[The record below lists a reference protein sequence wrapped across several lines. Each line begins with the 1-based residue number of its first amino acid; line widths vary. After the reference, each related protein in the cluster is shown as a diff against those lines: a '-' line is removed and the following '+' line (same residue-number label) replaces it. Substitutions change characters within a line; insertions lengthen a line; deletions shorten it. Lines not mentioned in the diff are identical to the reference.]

1 MGVELLLLVFE
12 VGSGGD
18 LTVEGETLVSTEAIC
33 AVPAAVS
40 DEFEK
45 KTGMGESVCTLEF

>member
-1 MGVELLLLVFE
+1 VFE

-40 DEFEK
+40 DEVEK
-45 KTGMGESVCTLEF
+45 SAGMGESVCKP